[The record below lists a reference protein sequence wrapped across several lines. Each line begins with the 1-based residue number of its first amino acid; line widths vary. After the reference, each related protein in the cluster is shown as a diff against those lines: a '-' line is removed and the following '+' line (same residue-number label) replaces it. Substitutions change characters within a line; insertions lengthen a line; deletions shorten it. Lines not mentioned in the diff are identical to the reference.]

1 MLTDANTLLTSLN
14 AFGLNACSMNLIGG
28 SQLEIVEIVRTVPD
42 RRLVC
47 KALWNEYHK
56 VYAKIFVGPKA
67 KRYANRDKS
76 GVLLL
81 QKAGIQ
87 TPQILLNTDF
97 TDQSAT
103 VLIFSEI
110 SGAINA
116 EQAYA
121 NLSKVERLNL
131 MSLLATEIAYHHQNR
146 LIQTDLYLKNFL
158 VQQKSGHDD
167 LIYTLD
173 GDGIRLLS
181 PFFQQQQ
188 KLQNLA
194 TLFSKMDVLDDVWI
208 ADLYTQYCAKL
219 GVVNS
224 EIGKA
229 QVCLLTQK
237 IRHQVASN
245 YAEKKVFR
253 NCTDVKIKRS
263 FKIFHAQTADFVIE
277 DLVPESLDALLAKS
291 KYNIKNGNTCSI
303 SKAEIAKKNV
313 VIKRYNIKSFWH
325 GVNRFFRCS
334 RAARSWA
341 NAHRL
346 IISNI
351 ATAKPLA
358 LIEERWGWFRRRAY
372 YLTEY
377 IDAPDVMQFF
387 TQSSNLQEQQVVASN
402 LANLFYKLY
411 LLKFSHGDCK
421 ATNIKIVNLAPV
433 LIDLDGLQ
441 AHFGRVFG
449 NWWFERKHIKDLKR
463 LMKNWANDANV
474 TTLLKQAFILQYATQ
489 QSNENNGILLRA
501 GLV

>member
-1 MLTDANTLLTSLN
+1 MQILLKKTSPIEVE
-14 AFGLNACSMNLIGG
+14 AVVRSVPQHREVIRG
-28 SQLEIVEIVRTVPD
+28 SWQGQL
-42 RRLVC
+42 
-47 KALWNEYHK
+47 
-56 VYAKIFVGPKA
+56 VYAKQFIGNRA
-67 KRYANRDKS
+67 KKHFERD
-76 GVLLL
+76 V
-81 QKAGIQ
+81 AGIQ
-87 TPQILLNTDF
+87 KLVDANIATPALLFKGLADASNTYVAIY
-97 TDQSAT
+97 SA
-103 VLIFSEI
+103 VVAAKNVED
-110 SGAINA
+110 AY
-116 EQAYA
+116 EQ
-121 NLSKVERLNL
+121 
-131 MSLLATEIAYHHQNR
+131 LATDERFLLMKKLVQTVAQHHKAG
-146 LIQTDLYLKNFL
+146 LIQTDIYFKNFL
-158 VQQKSGHDD
+158 VKNDEITNK
-167 LIYTLD
+167 LNIYTLD
-173 GDGIRLLS
+173 GDGIRALS
-181 PFFQQQQ
+181 KFSKRYQQ
-188 KLQNLA
+188 QNLA
-194 TLFSKMDVLDDVWI
+194 TLFSKMDVLDEDAWLQ
-208 ADLYTQYCAKL
+208 DLYQVYCTAMDVPL
-219 GVVNS
+219 SVNLMT
-224 EIGKA
+224 KVFTA
-229 QVCLLTQK
+229 TQK
-237 IRHQVASN
+237 IRHQVAN
-245 YAEKKVFR
+245 GYAEKKVFR

-303 SKAEIAKKNV
+303 SKAEVAKKNV
-313 VIKRYNIKSFWH
+313 VIKRYNVKSFWH

-372 YLTEY
+372 YLSEY